1 MICNRKSILILLE
14 RSKYILNY
22 GWAGTI
28 EQFLHLDLQAFIVG
42 LQNHIY
48 KTTTENA
55 PKMEAQ
61 IQAWTD
67 SYNKL
72 QHLFRQFPR
81 LEASLIFEYEIL
93 RGGGRRP
100 DVLLLINGY
109 VIVIECKSY
118 NTVSPAEY
126 IQTSLYVRDLKHYHS
141 TIQKSDLKVAG
152 ILLLTNY
159 KGHKTAFKK
168 KYEVTVSTI
177 DGLVTII
184 KRIIQKPKL
193 NVLSIEDIINGTY
206 DPSPSMLEAARSI
219 FLNEPLSNIKAI
231 ASSNFPDVQQT
242 VRRIIQEAQNTNT
255 HHLILVS
262 GEPGAGKTYL
272 GLTIAHDI
280 KNAVY
285 LSGNGPL
292 VDVLQDTLK
301 NQTFVQGLYG
311 YKMDFLEKKM
321 IPKEQV
327 IIFDEAQRAWDANKV
342 DQSLTRKNREAQRLS
357 EPDIMMNI
365 ATLNKSWSVTI
376 GLIGEGQE
384 IYSGEE
390 GGLALWNT
398 AIAGKNITVHSK
410 HPNTVFTKA
419 GQYKTHTHLH
429 LNCSFRAHAALQY
442 YDIVNSLLDEKFEQ
456 TKSLVHHLPKDH
468 YNLFVTRDLNRA
480 KANLGQL
487 YPDDTKTVGV
497 ICAGGADHQKEVPVL
512 PRDKR
517 YERPSKIAQ
526 YFNYPTS
533 PYYCKT
539 LAYSTTEF
547 QTQGLEL
554 DLALVHW
561 DDDLYLQNGKW
572 KGQHFQWGVEDPFQ
586 IKLNAYRVI
595 LTRGRDGTIIYVP
608 PKPILDET
616 WHLLRNHLNIPEL

>member
-1 MICNRKSILILLE
+1 M
-14 RSKYILNY
+14 NY
-22 GWAGTI
+22 GWAGTV
-28 EQFLHLDLQAFIVG
+28 EQFIQLDLQSFIVQ
-42 LQNHIY
+42 LQNHVY
-48 KTTTENA
+48 KNWKVNDRKTEGQT
-55 PKMEAQ
+55 K
-61 IQAWTD
+61 AWID
-67 SYNKL
+67 SYKKL
-72 QHLFRQFPR
+72 QDLFRQFPHV
-81 LEASLIFEYEIL
+81 EASLIFEYEIL

-109 VIVIECKSY
+109 VIIIECKSY

-141 TIQKSDLKVAG
+141 TIQKSDLKVVG

-159 KGHKTAFKK
+159 EGHQMAFKK
-168 KYEVTVSTI
+168 EYEVTISTME
-177 DGLVTII
+177 GLATII

-193 NVLSIEDIINGTY
+193 NVLSIEEIVNGIY
-206 DPSPSMLEAARSI
+206 EPSPSMLEAARSI
-219 FLNEPLSNIKAI
+219 LHNEPLPNIKAI
-231 ASSNFPDVQQT
+231 ASSNFPKVQQT

-272 GLTIAHDI
+272 GLTIAHEI
-280 KNAVY
+280 ENAVY

-301 NQTFVQGLYG
+301 NRTFVQGLYG
-311 YKMDFLEKKM
+311 YKMDFLEKKL

-342 DQSLTRKNREAQRLS
+342 DQSLTRKNREAQYLS

-390 GGLALWNT
+390 GGLALWNA
-398 AIAGKNITVHSK
+398 AIGGKNITVHSK
-410 HPNTVFTKA
+410 HPNTVFTNA
-419 GQYKTHTHLH
+419 GRYETHTHLH

-442 YDIVNSLLDEKFEQ
+442 YDIVNSLLNEKFEQ
-456 TKSLVHHLPKDH
+456 TKSLIQHLPKDH
-468 YNLFVTRDLNRA
+468 YNLFMTRDLNRA
-480 KANLGQL
+480 KVILGQL
-487 YPDDTKTVGV
+487 YTDDTKTVGV
-497 ICAGGADHQKEVPVL
+497 ICAGGVDRQKQIPVL
-512 PRDKR
+512 PRDER
-517 YERPSKIAQ
+517 YERPSKVAQ

-539 LAYSTTEF
+539 LAYSITEF

-561 DDDLYLQNGKW
+561 DDDLYLHNGKW
-572 KGQHFQWGVEDPFQ
+572 KGQHFQQGVKDPFQ

-616 WHLLRNHLNIPEL
+616 WYLLRNHLNIPEL

>member
-1 MICNRKSILILLE
+1 M
-14 RSKYILNY
+14 NY

-28 EQFLHLDLQAFIVG
+28 EQFMHLDLQSFIVQ
-42 LQNHIY
+42 LQKHVY
-48 KTTTENA
+48 KTTTGKN

-61 IQAWTD
+61 IRAWTD
-67 SYNKL
+67 SYNKI
-72 QHLFRQFPR
+72 QHLFRQFPNI
-81 LEASLIFEYEIL
+81 EASLIFEYEIL

-100 DVLLLINGY
+100 DVLLLLNGY

-118 NTVSPAEY
+118 NAVSPAEY
-126 IQTSLYVRDLKHYHS
+126 IQTSLYVRDLEHYHS
-141 TIQKSDLKVAG
+141 TIQKSNLKVVG

-159 KGHKTAFKK
+159 EGHRTVFKK
-168 KYEVTVSTI
+168 EYEVTVSTM
-177 DGLVTII
+177 DGLATII
-184 KRIIQKPKL
+184 KRIIQKPQL
-193 NVLSIEDIINGTY
+193 NALGIEEITKGTY
-206 DPSPSMLEAARSI
+206 EPSPSMLEAARSI
-219 FLNEPLSNIKAI
+219 LHNEPLPNIKAI
-231 ASSNFPDVQQT
+231 ASSNFPEVQQT
-242 VRRIIQEAQNTNT
+242 VRQIIREAQTT
-255 HHLILVS
+255 KSHHLILVS

-272 GLTIAHDI
+272 GLTIAHDVE
-280 KNAVY
+280 NAVY

-301 NQTFVQGLYG
+301 NRTFVQGLYG
-311 YKMDFLEKKM
+311 YKMDFLEKNL
-321 IPKEQV
+321 IPKEKV

-342 DQSLTRKNREAQRLS
+342 DQSLTKKNREAQHLS
-357 EPDIMMNI
+357 EPEIMMNI
-365 ATLNKSWSVTI
+365 ATLNKSWSVTV

-390 GGLALWNT
+390 GGLALWNA

-410 HPNTVFTKA
+410 HPNTVFTNA
-419 GQYKTHTHLH
+419 GRYETHTHLH

-442 YDIVNSLLDEKFEQ
+442 YDIVNTLLDEKFEQ
-456 TKSLVHHLPKDH
+456 TNSLVQHLPKDH
-468 YNLFVTRDLNRA
+468 YNLFITRDLNRA
-480 KANLGQL
+480 KIILGQL

-512 PRDKR
+512 PRDER

-526 YFNYPTS
+526 YFNYPAS

-539 LAYSTTEF
+539 LTYSTTEF

-561 DDDLYLQNGKW
+561 DDDLYLHNGKW
-572 KGQHFQWGVEDPFQ
+572 KGQHYQWGVQDPFQ

-608 PKPILDET
+608 PKSILDET
-616 WHLLRNHLNIPEL
+616 WHLLKKHLNIPVL

>member
-1 MICNRKSILILLE
+1 M
-14 RSKYILNY
+14 NY

-28 EQFLHLDLQAFIVG
+28 EQFMHLDLQSFIVQ
-42 LQNHIY
+42 LQNHVY
-48 KTTTENA
+48 KTTTEND

-61 IQAWTD
+61 IRAWTD
-67 SYNKL
+67 SYNKIK
-72 QHLFRQFPR
+72 HLFRQFPR
-81 LEASLIFEYEIL
+81 VEASLIFEYEIL

-100 DVLLLINGY
+100 DVLLLLNGY

-126 IQTSLYVRDLKHYHS
+126 IQTSLYVRDLEHYHS
-141 TIQKSDLKVAG
+141 TIQKLDLKVIG

-159 KGHKTAFKK
+159 EGHQTMFKK
-168 KYEVTVSTI
+168 EYEVTISTM
-177 DGLVTII
+177 DGLATII
-184 KRIIQKPKL
+184 KRIIQKQQL
-193 NVLSIEDIINGTY
+193 NTLSIEEIANGTY
-206 DPSPSMLEAARSI
+206 EPSPSMLEAARSI
-219 FLNEPLSNIKAI
+219 LHNEPLPNIKAI
-231 ASSNFPDVQQT
+231 ASSNFPEVQQT
-242 VRRIIQEAQNTNT
+242 VRQIIQGAQTTNT

-280 KNAVY
+280 ENAVY

-301 NQTFVQGLYG
+301 NRTFVQGLYG
-311 YKMDFLEKKM
+311 YKMDFLEKKL

-342 DQSLTRKNREAQRLS
+342 DQSLTRKNREVQHLS

-365 ATLNKSWSVTI
+365 ATRNKSWSVTI

-390 GGLALWNT
+390 GGLALWNA

-410 HPNTVFTKA
+410 HPNTVFKNA
-419 GQYKTHTHLH
+419 ARYKTHTHLH
-429 LNCSFRAHAALQY
+429 LNCSFRSHAALQY
-442 YDIVNSLLDEKFEQ
+442 YDIVNKLLDEKFEQ
-456 TKSLVHHLPKDH
+456 TKSLVQHLPKDH
-468 YNLFVTRDLNRA
+468 YNLFITRDLNRA
-480 KANLGQL
+480 KTILGQL

-497 ICAGGADHQKEVPVL
+497 ICAGGADYQKEVPVL
-512 PRDKR
+512 PRDER
-517 YERPSKIAQ
+517 YQRPSRIAQ

-533 PYYCKT
+533 NYYCKT

-572 KGQHFQWGVEDPFQ
+572 KGQHFQRGVEDPFQ

-608 PKPILDET
+608 PKTILDET
-616 WHLLRNHLNIPEL
+616 WDLLRNQLIIPEL